1 MTDTASVFDKNAVTV
16 RGTGTKPMLFLHG
29 FGCDQTMWRY
39 IAPAF
44 DDSHKVVLYDHIG
57 SGRSDLR
64 LYDKRKYAHLE
75 GYADD
80 LLEICAELDLRGIDV
95 VAHSVGCMIAVLAA
109 KRRPEL
115 FDRLML
121 LGPSPCY
128 INHDGY
134 VGGFS
139 REDINDLLAFLE
151 INPAG
156 WSANLAPMVM
166 ANPDRPEL
174 TAELEAFFVR
184 NDPKILHHFA
194 SVLFLSDHRADLDG
208 LEVPTLI
215 MQCTDDIVAPPE
227 VGAYLHARL
236 PNSVLKILDTQGHY
250 PQLSHPGPV
259 TDAIRDYLNGRGR
272 AAA

>member
-1 MTDTASVFDKNAVTV
+1 MISAASVIKNQAVTI
-16 RGTGTKPMLFLHG
+16 RGSGSKPMIFLHG
-29 FGCDQTMWRY
+29 FGCDQTLWRY

-64 LYDKRKYAHLE
+64 LYDKRKYAYLE

-80 LLEICAELDLRGIDV
+80 LLEICDALDLKDIDI
-95 VAHSVGCMIAVLAA
+95 VAHSVGCMIAILAA

-115 FDRLML
+115 FSRLML

-128 INHDGY
+128 INGEDY

-139 REDINDLLAFLE
+139 REDIDQLLAFLE

-156 WSANLAPMVM
+156 WSANLAPAVM
-166 ANPDRPEL
+166 ANPDRPDL
-174 TAELEAFFVR
+174 ATELEAFFVR

-194 SVLFLSDHRADLDG
+194 SVVFLSDHRADLDG
-208 LEVPTLI
+208 LRVPTLI
-215 MQCTDDIVAPPE
+215 MQCRDDIVAPLE
-227 VGAYLHARL
+227 VGDYMRARL
-236 PNSVLKILDTQGHY
+236 PGSTLKVLDTQGHY
-250 PQLSHPGPV
+250 PQLSHPVPV
-259 TDAIRDYLNGRGR
+259 TEAIRDYLSR
-272 AAA
+272 AARAVA

>member
-1 MTDTASVFDKNAVTV
+1 MASAASVMQRNAVTIH
-16 RGTGTKPMLFLHG
+16 GNGTKPMLFLHG
-29 FGCDQTMWRY
+29 FGTDQTMWRY
-39 IAPAF
+39 IAPTF

-64 LYDKRKYAHLE
+64 LYDKRKYAHFE

-80 LLEICAELDLRGIDV
+80 LLEICDALDLTGVDV
-95 VAHSVGCMIAVLAA
+95 VAHSAGCMMAVLAA

-115 FDRLML
+115 FSHLML

-128 INHDGY
+128 VNQDGY

-139 REDINDLLAFLE
+139 REDIDDLLAFLE

-166 ANPDRPEL
+166 ANPDRPDL
-174 TAELEAFFVR
+174 VAELESFFVR

-194 SVLFLSDHRADLDG
+194 CSVFLSDHRADLGG
-208 LEVPTLI
+208 LSVPTLI
-215 MQCTDDIVAPPE
+215 MQCRDDIVAPLE
-227 VGAYLHARL
+227 VGDYMQARI
-236 PNSVLKILDTQGHY
+236 PGSVLKVLDTHGHY
-250 PQLSHPGPV
+250 PQLSHPGLV
-259 TDAIRDYLNGRGR
+259 GDAIHDYLRSRAR

>member
-1 MTDTASVFDKNAVTV
+1 MNSTPFVQHKNAVTIH
-16 RGTGTKPMLFLHG
+16 GTGTKPMLFLHG
-29 FGCDQTMWRY
+29 FGTDQTMWRY
-39 IAPAF
+39 IAPVF
-44 DDSHKVVLYDHIG
+44 NDSHKVVLYDHVG

-64 LYDKRKYAHLE
+64 QYDKRKYAYFE

-80 LLEICAELDLRGIDV
+80 LLELCDVLDLRDIDV
-95 VAHSVGCMIAVLAA
+95 VAHSAGCMMVVLAA
-109 KRRPEL
+109 KRRPDL
-115 FDRLML
+115 FSRLML

-139 REDINDLLAFLE
+139 REDIDQLLAFLE

-166 ANPDRPEL
+166 ANPDRPDL
-174 TAELEAFFVR
+174 AAELESFFVR

-194 SVLFLSDHRADLDG
+194 SAVFLSDHRADLEG
-208 LEVPTLI
+208 LNVPTLI
-215 MQCTDDIVAPPE
+215 MQCRDDIVAPLE
-227 VGAYLHARL
+227 VGDYMHAKL
-236 PNSVLKILDTQGHY
+236 PNSVLKVLDTHGHY

-259 TDAIRDYLNGRGR
+259 TAAIRDYLSGAAR

>member
-1 MTDTASVFDKNAVTV
+1 MNPTAFIEHKNAVTIH
-16 RGTGTKPMLFLHG
+16 GTGTKPMLFLHG
-29 FGCDQTMWRY
+29 FGTDQTMWRY

-44 DDSHKVVLYDHIG
+44 DDSHKVVLYDHVG
-57 SGRSDLR
+57 SGHSDLR
-64 LYDKRKYAHLE
+64 QYDKRKYAYFE

-80 LLEICAELDLRGIDV
+80 LLELCDVLDLRDIDV
-95 VAHSVGCMIAVLAA
+95 VAHSAGCMMAVLAA
-109 KRRPEL
+109 RRRPDL
-115 FDRLML
+115 FSHLML

-139 REDINDLLAFLE
+139 REDIDQLLAFLE

-166 ANPDRPEL
+166 ANPDRPDL
-174 TAELEAFFVR
+174 AAELESFFVR

-194 SVLFLSDHRADLDG
+194 SAVFLSDHRADLDG
-208 LEVPTLI
+208 LRVPTLI
-215 MQCTDDIVAPPE
+215 MQCRDDIVAPLE
-227 VGAYLHARL
+227 VGDYMHAKL
-236 PNSVLKILDTQGHY
+236 SNSVLKVLDTHGHY

-259 TDAIRDYLNGRGR
+259 TDAMRDYLSGAAR